1 MRYTAMKHRIYVI
14 LPRNI
19 VYMHYITMKHRT
31 YMLYYTI
38 HCIYALYCHETSYI
52 MRYTTTEHCILALYC
67 HEIHI
72 CAILQ

>member
-1 MRYTAMKHRIYVI
+1 MKHRIYVI